1 MENEAEA
8 GGTPPVLRAF
18 DIGCVVVGGII
29 GVGIFFT
36 PAQVAQRVDGPAQ
49 LVTAWSI
56 GGVLAL
62 LGALVFVD
70 LSRLVPG
77 HGGTF
82 VYIHKALGR
91 RPAFLYGWA
100 NWLVIQSG
108 ALCVIGLVMV
118 QYLSAGLFGN
128 GSDPPMATKIGIT
141 ALAILAFTLLNV
153 LGLHVGRRVQ
163 NSLTVTKTL
172 AVFLLVVLAL
182 LGHGEVRPDAATVA
196 AHPPFGWFEA
206 LTAAM
211 LPVLFSFGGWQQG
224 SFLAGA
230 ARRPMIDVPLGILG
244 GVVVVVL
251 AYVTVNLSFLDL
263 LGFEGAASSQTI
275 AEDAIRVALE
285 PYGHADAA
293 GRLFSFMV
301 VVSALGIMNTICM
314 APPFVLHAMA
324 RKGLFFAAVGRLDPR
339 FGTPTLGVLVQGL
352 WALVLL
358 GAAWLVSA
366 VQGGDSQQVLGFLV
380 DGVVF
385 VDWLFF
391 GLCGLSLLQLRRSAL
406 PGQLTVPAGG
416 VVAATFMVLSFV
428 ITAGAIR
435 TKPWPSLLG
444 LGICAVGLLFC
455 GRRPAAITSDP

>member
-1 MENEAEA
+1 MASEPDVERSPA
-8 GGTPPVLRAF
+8 VLRAF

-36 PAQVAQRVDGPAQ
+36 PSEVAKRVDGPAQ
-49 LVTAWSI
+49 LVTAWGL

-82 VYIHKALGR
+82 VYIHQALGR
-91 RPAFLYGWA
+91 VPAFLYGWA

-108 ALCVIGLVMV
+108 ALCVVGLVMV
-118 QYLSAGLFGN
+118 QYLSAGLFGKD
-128 GSDPPMATKIGIT
+128 SDPSMATKILIT
-141 ALAILAFTLLNV
+141 ALAILAFTVLNV
-153 LGLHVGRRVQ
+153 IGLHVGRRVQ

-172 AVFLLVVLAL
+172 AVFLLVL
-182 LGHGEVRPDAATVA
+182 LGLFTAGDAAPPAATVA
-196 AHPPFGWFEA
+196 AHPPFGWFDA

-230 ARRPMIDVPLGILG
+230 ARRPMFDVPAGILG

-251 AYVTVNLSFLDL
+251 AYITVNLSFLDL
-263 LGFEGAASSQTI
+263 LGFEGAASSETI
-275 AEDAIRVALE
+275 AEDAIRAALQ
-285 PYGHADAA
+285 PYGYAELA
-293 GRLFSFMV
+293 GRLFSFV
-301 VVSALGIMNTICM
+301 IVVSALGIMNTICM

-352 WALVLL
+352 WAIVLL
-358 GAAWLVSA
+358 GIAWFVSILSG
-366 VQGGDSQQVLGFLV
+366 VQMLGALV

-391 GLCGLSLLQLRRSAL
+391 GLCGLSLLRLRRSAL
-406 PGQLTVPAGG
+406 PGQLLVPAGG
-416 VVAATFMVLSFV
+416 VVAAVFMVLSFA

-435 TKPWPSLLG
+435 AQPVPSSIG
-444 LGICAVGLLFC
+444 LGICAIGLLFC
-455 GRRPAAITSDP
+455 RRRPPAITSGP